1 MENIIFLTCLLI
13 GIHIICPMFIG
24 LFFSKEITLDY
35 LFSSRD
41 IKIKAPLFYE
51 RAKRSFLNFFET
63 FPIFIILVL
72 VSMIKNVD
80 NFDLS
85 LIWLILRYL
94 YIPVY
99 IFGIKYLRTVIWGL
113 SFITLILMA
122 IKFL

>member
-1 MENIIFLTCLLI
+1 MENIILLTCLLI
-13 GIHIICPMFIG
+13 SIHIISPMFIG

-41 IKIKAPLFYE
+41 IKVKPQLFYE
-51 RAKRSFLNFFET
+51 RAKRSFLNLYET

-72 VSMIKNVD
+72 FSMIKNVD

-113 SFITLILMA
+113 SFITLILMT

>member
-24 LFFSKEITLDY
+24 LFFSKEINLDY

-41 IKIKAPLFYE
+41 IKIKPPLYYE
-51 RAKRSFLNFFET
+51 RAKRSFLNLYET

-72 VSMIKNVD
+72 FSMIKNVD

-99 IFGIKYLRTVIWGL
+99 IFGIKYLRTVVWGL